1 MRKKEGEQ
9 ESCEMRSL
17 DKGRFSQSLAAC
29 DSAAIDNSP
38 ATTEGE
44 QRAP

>member
-1 MRKKEGEQ
+1 MRKTEGKQ
-9 ESCEMRSL
+9 ESCKMQSL

-29 DSAAIDNSP
+29 GSAAIDNSP